1 MTDLEFL
8 TEYAKLGH
16 AIQTGVAY
24 DHEYGSKDGTPK
36 HLRVGLNC
44 VMSDLGALTR
54 LLVAK
59 GIITQDEYYT
69 AVLDGLRAE
78 IAEYERRL
86 KERLGAETKISLA

>member
-1 MTDLEFL
+1 MTDLEFMA
-8 TEYAKLGH
+8 EYMKLGH
-16 AIQTGVAY
+16 AIQTGVAF
-24 DHEYGSKDGTPK
+24 DHESGSKDGTPK
-36 HLRVGLNC
+36 HLRVG

-69 AVLDGLRAE
+69 AVLDGLRQE
-78 IAEYERRL
+78 VAEYERRL